1 MKNPFDE
8 KTYLQRTIERE
19 MDIRGDYFRDQ
30 TAIIHSMPFRRLKHK
45 TQVFYAPDNDHVC
58 TRIEHVLHVA
68 TIAATVCKGLNRYGW
83 DLDMEMAYAIGIGH
97 DLGHAP
103 FGHQGEKALDKILGG
118 NNAFVHE
125 VNSYRV
131 VEKLANNGQGM
142 NLTFGVKDGIICHN
156 GEKFEQSLKPS
167 TSLNNLDEI
176 KNRQFISNSYEGCI
190 MRFSDKIAYLGRD
203 IEDAVKAGFV
213 EWKNIPEKVQKAL
226 GNSNGEIINKLIIDI
241 IEASKNTDSIKL
253 SDEKHELMLELVKFN
268 YEHIYFHKKLQE
280 YNVFCHKIIEN
291 IFNHLCELYEKF
303 GRNFELYRQ
312 SHIKLDVAF
321 GNHIEKMNDFYQG
334 NEDNIRIIASDY
346 IAGMS
351 DLYALDCIKQ
361 ITLPK
366 PISFDLR

>member
-131 VEKLANNGQGM
+131 VEKLANNGQG
-142 NLTFGVKDGIICHN
+142 
-156 GEKFEQSLKPS
+156 
-167 TSLNNLDEI
+167 
-176 KNRQFISNSYEGCI
+176 
-190 MRFSDKIAYLGRD
+190 
-203 IEDAVKAGFV
+203 
-213 EWKNIPEKVQKAL
+213 
-226 GNSNGEIINKLIIDI
+226 
-241 IEASKNTDSIKL
+241 
-253 SDEKHELMLELVKFN
+253 
-268 YEHIYFHKKLQE
+268 
-280 YNVFCHKIIEN
+280 
-291 IFNHLCELYEKF
+291 
-303 GRNFELYRQ
+303 
-312 SHIKLDVAF
+312 
-321 GNHIEKMNDFYQG
+321 
-334 NEDNIRIIASDY
+334 
-346 IAGMS
+346 
-351 DLYALDCIKQ
+351 
-361 ITLPK
+361 
-366 PISFDLR
+366 